1 MPPMAHSMTAF
12 ARAQQDAGGLVLG
25 WELRSVNHRYLEIQ
39 FRIPEPLRSIEPGL
53 RDVLRAHLKRG
64 KVDCTLR
71 ADASGEA
78 GSGALNQRVLDQVV
92 ALIQQV
98 RREVPD
104 LAAPSIIDVLRWPGV
119 LAGAAD
125 FAGEAVAEAAADL
138 FEEALAE
145 LIGHRAREGTQL
157 AEGIGARLDDIDRL
171 VSEVK
176 RHTSSAPAQ
185 LQQRLRQRL
194 DDLRATADPDR
205 LEQEVALLAQRAD
218 VAEELDRLAIH
229 VEEMRTSLR
238 GAGPHGRRLDF
249 LTQELNREANTLGS
263 KSTLAQVSQR
273 TVDLKVV
280 IEQIREQVQNLE

>member
-1 MPPMAHSMTAF
+1 MAHSMTAF
-12 ARAQQDAGGLVLG
+12 ARSQQEVGGLVLG

-39 FRIPEPLRSIEPGL
+39 FRIPEPLRGIEAGL

-71 ADASGEA
+71 ADSSGEA
-78 GSGALNQRVLDQVV
+78 GSPVLNQALLAEIGALILK
-92 ALIQQV
+92 V
-98 RREVPD
+98 RHELPD
-104 LAAPSIIDVLRWPGV
+104 LAAPSVIDVLRWPGV
-119 LAGAAD
+119 LSGGAD
-125 FAGEAVAEAAADL
+125 LAGEPLAEAAADL

-145 LIGHRAREGTQL
+145 LIGHRGREGAQL
-157 AEGIGARLDDIDRL
+157 ATGIGARLDDIDRL
-171 VSEVK
+171 VREVK
-176 RHTSSAPAQ
+176 AHAGSVTGQ

-194 DDLRATADPDR
+194 DDLRTTVDSER

-238 GAGPHGRRLDF
+238 GPGPHGRRLDF
-249 LTQELNREANTLGS
+249 LTQELNREANTLGA
-263 KSTLAQVSQR
+263 KSVLAQVSQR
-273 TVDLKVV
+273 AVDLKVV